1 MSKYY
6 YKKGATKPFKKWF
19 RILGLGIFILGLI
32 IVLYVLSPLV
42 LWQIYFFPTFAS
54 QNITAPIPKSNI
66 VNSDTISTLTPQTKR
81 SIMSKNYID
90 AKAWFPN
97 FNPSGNLGKPKVP
110 SYTLSIPKIRVKDAL
125 VSTIDTDLEKHL
137 VNYQGTGIPGDFGN
151 AVIFGHSNL
160 PQLYNPKDYKTIF
173 SNIYLLRIGDDIY
186 STVNGVTYLHK
197 IFNITVVD
205 PDDTSVFTQNYNNSY
220 LTLVTC
226 TPPGTVWKRLVI
238 KARLSNI

>member
-6 YKKGATKPFKKWF
+6 YKKGETLSFKKWF

-97 FNPSGNLGKPKVP
+97 FNPSENLGKPKVP

-197 IFNITVVD
+197 IFNITVVN